1 MRRKLARANET
12 SVGARL
18 VTRFQSGFDI
28 ASPTNT
34 SIHAIPIP
42 STIEIAKL

>member
-1 MRRKLARANET
+1 MRRKLASANET

-18 VTRFQSGFDI
+18 VTRPPSGFDI

-34 SIHAIPIP
+34 SIHATPNH